1 MRTPIVVLSSAN
13 TRAFS
18 GPCRRRVP
26 AATLLF
32 VIRGDGVLRIG
43 ERLHAVMPQ
52 RLFLLAGASEAELV
66 SGNIECQLLFVRS
79 FSPTG
84 RGGYDASGR
93 GLFELFGLPA
103 ESAEVPLRNAA
114 KLSDCLQR
122 LRDCSAS
129 GRARVEPIA
138 WQAEFLVFLHA
149 AIAEAGAAK
158 AERSPKPGIERSIAF
173 MHAHFDQKIRL
184 ESLSEIAGFA
194 PTSYS
199 REFKKQKG
207 KPPIEYLNAYRIGQ
221 AKRMLMERGSS
232 VKKTAAASGFGNEFY
247 FSRLFKREV
256 GISPTLYM
264 KRKEIRIAV
273 ASTLRLQDMLRSL
286 GVEPVVSVNCHP
298 AKTAARQEHEALL
311 ADLMQRIRGSEPELI
326 VCDHYH
332 RPYLDSLRA
341 IAPTVICSE
350 EMDWMAIYLRI
361 ADLVGRE
368 EEARGREKM
377 LERKTRETKAI
388 LHERYE
394 GETFTVMRIIH
405 HLVRVQGKS
414 GHPLND
420 LLYTDLDLKPGFCV
434 PTGAMSTEYS
444 PDKLPDLDTDHLFV
458 QNLFFYPEDRS
469 LLEAI
474 RSKPQWGE
482 ITAVRRNQV
491 RYIGNW
497 AADSWSPDGRMRIL
511 DELCHEAVG
520 LHASTS
526 ADRQK

>member
-1 MRTPIVVLSSAN
+1 MRPPIVVLSSLK
-13 TRAFS
+13 TRTFFAPS
-18 GPCRRRVP
+18 RRRVP
-26 AATLLF
+26 QTALLF
-32 VIRGDGVLRIG
+32 VIRGEGALRIG
-43 ERLHAVMPQ
+43 GHLHAAMPQ

-66 SGNIECQLLFVRS
+66 SGKIECQLLFVRS
-79 FSPTG
+79 FSPTA
-84 RGGYDASGR
+84 RVGYESSGS

-103 ESAEVPLRNAA
+103 ESAEVPLRNPA
-114 KLSDCLQR
+114 KLSDGLRR
-122 LRDCSAS
+122 LRDGEAS
-129 GRARVEPIA
+129 GRARKEPVA
-138 WQAEFLVFLHA
+138 WQAEFLVFLQA
-149 AIAEAGAAK
+149 AIAEAGAAT
-158 AERSPKPGIERSIAF
+158 AERSSTPGIERSIAF
-173 MHAHFDQKIRL
+173 MHAHYDKKIRL

-207 KPPIEYLNAYRIGQ
+207 KSPIEYLNAYRIGQ

-232 VKKTAAASGFGNEFY
+232 VKKTAAESGFGNEFY

-286 GVEPVVSVNCHP
+286 GVEPAVSVNCHP

-311 ADLMQRIRGSEPELI
+311 ANLMQHVRGSEPELI

-350 EMDWMAIYLRI
+350 EMDWLAIYLRI
-361 ADLVGRE
+361 AELVGRE
-368 EEARGREKM
+368 EEARDRGRM
-377 LERKTRETKAI
+377 LERKTRDTKAI
-388 LHERYE
+388 LRERYGE
-394 GETFTVMRIIH
+394 ETFTVMRIIH
-405 HLVRVQGKS
+405 HLIRVQGKS

-420 LLYTDLDLKPGFCV
+420 LLYADLGLKPGFCV
-434 PTGAMSTEYS
+434 SAGAMSTEYS

-458 QNLFFYPEDRS
+458 QNLFFYPEDRN

-474 RSKPQWGE
+474 RTKPQWSE

-511 DELCHEAVG
+511 DELC
-520 LHASTS
+520 
-526 ADRQK
+526 RP